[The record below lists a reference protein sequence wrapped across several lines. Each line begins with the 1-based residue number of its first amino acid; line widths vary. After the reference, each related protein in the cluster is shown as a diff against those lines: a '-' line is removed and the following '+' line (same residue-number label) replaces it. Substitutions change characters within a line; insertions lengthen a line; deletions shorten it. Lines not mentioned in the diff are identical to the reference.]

1 MLLANSH
8 LHSFTDVFASEFALE
23 LISSKATQPIVF
35 AVILAYLCPCFGLI
49 SVHQYADEFKQRV
62 WEH

>member
-1 MLLANSH
+1 LLLANSH
-8 LHSFTDVFASEFALE
+8 LHSFTDVLASEFALE
-23 LISSKATQPIVF
+23 LISSSATQPIVF

-49 SVHQYADEFKQRV
+49 SMNQYTDSFKQRA